1 MNCLHPIPK
10 ECLAVLQRDAETG
23 IGYQIISVELKDGRS
38 FEQVVVS
45 EGCIIEVRGYRE
57 IPFSADEVASIN
69 VNHNRWNFRDGSD
82 SRRKVRAAHA

>member
-10 ECLAVLQRDAETG
+10 ECLALLKQDAETG
-23 IGYQIISVELKDGRS
+23 IGYQIASLELKNGRY
-38 FEQVVVS
+38 FDQVVVS

-57 IPFSADEVASIN
+57 IPFSVEEVASIS

-82 SRRKVRAAHA
+82 SRRKVRAACA

>member
-10 ECLAVLQRDAETG
+10 ECQALLKQAAETG
-23 IGYQIISVELKDGRS
+23 IGYQIVSVELSNGRS
-38 FEQVVVS
+38 FDQVVVS

-57 IPFSADEVASIN
+57 IPFSVDEVASIS

-82 SRRKVRAAHA
+82 ARRKDRAACA